1 VDARKF
7 FYARSVNFDDLILDC
22 YRLAKYY
29 GFDPDVFLQKPLS
42 TIQRHMKWT
51 AILLE
56 KQRAKEEE
64 ANG

>member
-1 VDARKF
+1 
-7 FYARSVNFDDLILDC
+7 
-22 YRLAKYY
+22 LAKYY